1 MDRYGFLLNHLS
13 NIIDG
18 KNILINEPMK
28 KHTSMKTGGCADVM
42 IIPANKAQ
50 LLSAIGLINKYDF
63 NYYVMGNGTNLIV
76 RDKGIRGIVI
86 KTGYV
91 NKINIHGN
99 IIESEAGALLSK
111 IANIALKNGLGG
123 MEFASGIPGTI
134 GGAVA
139 MNAGAYDREIK
150 DIVIKTEYINRN
162 GEILTVRGD
171 EHQFGYR
178 TSIFQKR
185 GDIVLST
192 LIELKQAEK
201 NDIMNIMTDFN
212 NKRKQ
217 KQPLDMPSAGSIF
230 KRPVGYYAG
239 KLIEDC
245 GLKGYSIGGA
255 VISGKHCGF
264 IVNNGNAT
272 TQDVIKLIEYVQDT
286 VMKKYGIR
294 LETEVKIIGEE

>member
-162 GEILTVRGD
+162 GEILTVR
-171 EHQFGYR
+171 E
-178 TSIFQKR
+178 
-185 GDIVLST
+185 
-192 LIELKQAEK
+192 
-201 NDIMNIMTDFN
+201 MNINSVTGQVFFKKRRYCFKYFN
-212 NKRKQ
+212 R
-217 KQPLDMPSAGSIF
+217 
-230 KRPVGYYAG
+230 
-239 KLIEDC
+239 
-245 GLKGYSIGGA
+245 
-255 VISGKHCGF
+255 
-264 IVNNGNAT
+264 
-272 TQDVIKLIEYVQDT
+272 
-286 VMKKYGIR
+286 
-294 LETEVKIIGEE
+294 VKTS